1 MEFVDG
7 KNLFKGNRFL
17 IFGCGI
23 AAIGFLKSYKISPNY
38 LLGFVESKSSMN
50 KFSGGGAFF
59 NSMESLS
66 FQSMKLHLSIS
77 I

>member
-23 AAIGFLKSYKISPNY
+23 AAIGFLKSYKISPDY
-38 LLGFVESKSSMN
+38 LLGFVESKRSMN
-50 KFSGGGAFF
+50 KFAGGGGHF
-59 NSMESLS
+59 
-66 FQSMKLHLSIS
+66 SIRWKTDLFS
-77 I
+77 E